1 MSNLSE
7 LLPAGA
13 GAKSAEF
20 VASGTLG
27 SGVTVILQ
35 SDGTVEAV
43 GETVISEAVGS
54 STVFETG
61 RSSYQATV
69 YDSSNNKIVVAYRD
83 EGDSTG
89 KAVVGTVSGSTIS
102 FGSPVTFRAA
112 DVQYVTAAFDSN
124 ANKVVISYRDNG
136 NSTYGTAIVGTV
148 SGTSISFGTAVVFLT
163 AATQWPTIT
172 FDSTNNKIVIAYY
185 YWTGS
190 ANQGTAIVGTVSG
203 TSISFGAGVA
213 MASSIPTQTG
223 IIYDSTSKKIIVAY
237 RDAGNSDYGTAIV
250 GTVSGTSISFGS
262 ATVFES
268 ANVGYISLTHD
279 YTSNKVVISYND
291 VANSSYG
298 TAIVGTVSGTSI
310 SFGTAVVFESA
321 STQYTSCVYFPQG
334 NVNVIAYRDQGNSS
348 YGTVITGTVSG
359 TSISFGAPTV
369 FKTIQSD
376 YISMALDST
385 NNKMLI
391 AYTNDATPSGESVVY
406 QPAYTTTNSADFI
419 GITDQAIADTDTG
432 AVIVQGGVI
441 TNSSLNITPTISAG
455 TSSQYDASV
464 AHNGITY
471 DTNSD
476 KIVNTYRDDNNSFYG
491 TAIVGT
497 QSGTSFT
504 YGTPV
509 VFESVNSQYTR
520 PVFDS
525 GNNKVVVCYRD
536 ATNTRGRAVVGT
548 VSGTSISFGTAATF
562 DSNSPYLISAAYDS
576 NAGKVVVAYSAISA
590 SEHGYA
596 AVGTVSGTSIS
607 FGTPVVFEAAQTGE
621 IATVYDSTNNKIVIG
636 YNDDASGDNPT
647 AIVGTVSG
655 TSISFGSPVVIQST
669 DIADIG
675 GTFDSTNG
683 KVVFVYRDQ
692 TNSSYGTAAVGT
704 VSGTSISFGTP
715 VVYNEG
721 TSLYNEAAFDVNTG
735 AVVVS
740 YRDDSNSNAG
750 TVIAG
755 IVSGTSIT
763 FGSETTYIASTANYI
778 SLVYNPDETN
788 VVVSYQNPTGDIGYN
803 VAVTPSTTMTTG
815 STYYVQDDGSLSTT
829 SSSVTAGKALSSTT
843 LLLKG

>member
-27 SGVTVILQ
+27 SGVTVALQ

-163 AATQWPTIT
+163 AAIQWPTIT

-334 NVNVIAYRDQGNSS
+334 NVNVIAYRDQGNSY

-369 FKTIQSD
+369 FKTTQSD

-419 GITDQAIADTDTG
+419 GITDQAIADTATG
-432 AVIVQGGVI
+432 AVIVQGGVSEKLSGL
-441 TNSSLNITPTISAG
+441 T
-455 TSSQYDASV
+455 
-464 AHNGITY
+464 
-471 DTNSD
+471 
-476 KIVNTYRDDNNSFYG
+476 
-491 TAIVGT
+491 VG
-497 QSGTSFT
+497 
-504 YGTPV
+504 
-509 VFESVNSQYTR
+509 
-520 PVFDS
+520 
-525 GNNKVVVCYRD
+525 
-536 ATNTRGRAVVGT
+536 
-548 VSGTSISFGTAATF
+548 
-562 DSNSPYLISAAYDS
+562 
-576 NAGKVVVAYSAISA
+576 
-590 SEHGYA
+590 
-596 AVGTVSGTSIS
+596 
-607 FGTPVVFEAAQTGE
+607 
-621 IATVYDSTNNKIVIG
+621 
-636 YNDDASGDNPT
+636 
-647 AIVGTVSG
+647 
-655 TSISFGSPVVIQST
+655 
-669 DIADIG
+669 AD
-675 GTFDSTNG
+675 
-683 KVVFVYRDQ
+683 
-692 TNSSYGTAAVGT
+692 
-704 VSGTSISFGTP
+704 
-715 VVYNEG
+715 
-721 TSLYNEAAFDVNTG
+721 
-735 AVVVS
+735 
-740 YRDDSNSNAG
+740 
-750 TVIAG
+750 
-755 IVSGTSIT
+755 
-763 FGSETTYIASTANYI
+763 
-778 SLVYNPDETN
+778 
-788 VVVSYQNPTGDIGYN
+788 
-803 VAVTPSTTMTTG
+803 
-815 STYYVQDDGSLSTT
+815 YYVQDDGTLNTATSAVNYDIANGSYTQAFSVSSQDTFPSGVAFNPAGTKMFVVGNTGDDVNEYTLSTGFDVSTASFVDSFSVSGQQAAPMSVAFNTDGTKMYIVGETEDTVAEYALSAGFDVSSASYTQAFSIAAQETEAQGITFNTDGSKMFIVGDTGNDINEYTLSTGFDVSTASFVDSFSLASQTTQPKEGVFNTDGTELYVLARDTQKVYKYTLTTGFDVSTASYASVEFSVSSQETSPQGLAFSADGSKMYVCGDTGDDINQYATTSTATNSTTVPAGRALSTT
-829 SSSVTAGKALSSTT
+829 SI
-843 LLLKG
+843 LLEG

>member
-27 SGVTVILQ
+27 SGVTVALQ

-334 NVNVIAYRDQGNSS
+334 NVNVIAYRDQGNSY

-369 FKTIQSD
+369 FKTTQSD

-419 GITDQAIADTDTG
+419 GITDQAIADTATG
-432 AVIVQGGVI
+432 AVIVQGGVSEKLSGL
-441 TNSSLNITPTISAG
+441 T
-455 TSSQYDASV
+455 
-464 AHNGITY
+464 
-471 DTNSD
+471 
-476 KIVNTYRDDNNSFYG
+476 
-491 TAIVGT
+491 VG
-497 QSGTSFT
+497 
-504 YGTPV
+504 
-509 VFESVNSQYTR
+509 
-520 PVFDS
+520 
-525 GNNKVVVCYRD
+525 
-536 ATNTRGRAVVGT
+536 
-548 VSGTSISFGTAATF
+548 
-562 DSNSPYLISAAYDS
+562 
-576 NAGKVVVAYSAISA
+576 
-590 SEHGYA
+590 
-596 AVGTVSGTSIS
+596 
-607 FGTPVVFEAAQTGE
+607 
-621 IATVYDSTNNKIVIG
+621 
-636 YNDDASGDNPT
+636 
-647 AIVGTVSG
+647 
-655 TSISFGSPVVIQST
+655 
-669 DIADIG
+669 AD
-675 GTFDSTNG
+675 
-683 KVVFVYRDQ
+683 
-692 TNSSYGTAAVGT
+692 
-704 VSGTSISFGTP
+704 
-715 VVYNEG
+715 
-721 TSLYNEAAFDVNTG
+721 
-735 AVVVS
+735 
-740 YRDDSNSNAG
+740 
-750 TVIAG
+750 
-755 IVSGTSIT
+755 
-763 FGSETTYIASTANYI
+763 
-778 SLVYNPDETN
+778 
-788 VVVSYQNPTGDIGYN
+788 
-803 VAVTPSTTMTTG
+803 
-815 STYYVQDDGSLSTT
+815 YYVQDDGTLNTATSAVNYDIANGSYTQAFSVSSQDTFPSGVAFNPAGTKMFVVGNTGDDVNEYTLSTGFDVSTASFVDSFSVSGQQAAPMSVAFNTDGTKMYIVGETEDTVAEYALSAGFDVSSASYTQAFSIAAQETEAQGITFNTDGSKMFIVGDTGNDINEYTLSTGFDVSTASFVDSFSLASQTTQPKEGVFNTDGTELYVLARDNQKVYKYTLTTGFDVSTASYASVEFSVSSQETSPQGLAFSADGSKMYVCGDTGDDINQYATTSTATNSTTVPAGRALSTT
-829 SSSVTAGKALSSTT
+829 SI
-843 LLLKG
+843 LLEG

>member
-27 SGVTVILQ
+27 SGVTVALQ

-334 NVNVIAYRDQGNSS
+334 NVNVIAYRDQGNSY

-369 FKTIQSD
+369 FKTTQSD

-419 GITDQAIADTDTG
+419 GITDQAIADTATG
-432 AVIVQGGVI
+432 AVIVQGGVSEKLSGL
-441 TNSSLNITPTISAG
+441 T
-455 TSSQYDASV
+455 
-464 AHNGITY
+464 
-471 DTNSD
+471 
-476 KIVNTYRDDNNSFYG
+476 
-491 TAIVGT
+491 VG
-497 QSGTSFT
+497 
-504 YGTPV
+504 
-509 VFESVNSQYTR
+509 
-520 PVFDS
+520 
-525 GNNKVVVCYRD
+525 
-536 ATNTRGRAVVGT
+536 
-548 VSGTSISFGTAATF
+548 
-562 DSNSPYLISAAYDS
+562 
-576 NAGKVVVAYSAISA
+576 
-590 SEHGYA
+590 
-596 AVGTVSGTSIS
+596 
-607 FGTPVVFEAAQTGE
+607 
-621 IATVYDSTNNKIVIG
+621 
-636 YNDDASGDNPT
+636 
-647 AIVGTVSG
+647 
-655 TSISFGSPVVIQST
+655 
-669 DIADIG
+669 AD
-675 GTFDSTNG
+675 
-683 KVVFVYRDQ
+683 
-692 TNSSYGTAAVGT
+692 
-704 VSGTSISFGTP
+704 
-715 VVYNEG
+715 
-721 TSLYNEAAFDVNTG
+721 
-735 AVVVS
+735 
-740 YRDDSNSNAG
+740 
-750 TVIAG
+750 
-755 IVSGTSIT
+755 
-763 FGSETTYIASTANYI
+763 
-778 SLVYNPDETN
+778 
-788 VVVSYQNPTGDIGYN
+788 
-803 VAVTPSTTMTTG
+803 
-815 STYYVQDDGSLSTT
+815 YYVQDDGTLNTATSAVNYDIANGSYTQAFSVSSQDTFPSGVAFNPAGTKMFVVGNTGDDVNEYTLSTGFDVSTASFVDSFSVSGQQAAPMSVAFNTDGTKMYIVGETEDTVAEYALSAGFDVSSASYTQAFSIAAQETEAQGITFNTDGSKMFIVGDTGNDINEYTLSTGFDVSTASFVDSFSLASQTTQPKEGVFNTDGTELYVLARDTQKVYKYTLTTGFDVSTASYASVEFSVSSQETSPQGLAFSADGSKMYVCGDTGDDINQYATTSTATNSTTVPAGRALSTT
-829 SSSVTAGKALSSTT
+829 SI
-843 LLLKG
+843 LLEG